1 MSDIKILDGGLG
13 TTLEDRFGVVFTH
26 AKPLWSSDLLVSDQE
41 TLQACQREFAA
52 AGADVLLTAT
62 YQVSFEAFARTKTP
76 EHPDGIAPSSAMLP
90 YLRGAVEIAEKAA
103 AAAAAAPRNET
114 SAPSPQPAELALAC
128 GPYGAAMTPG
138 QEYTGAYD
146 AAHST
151 SDALSRWHLDRLA
164 LYAAAGED
172 VPGRCAY
179 VAFETVPNLAEV
191 WAVRDAITRLRQDA
205 SCSRFPSRFWIC
217 CVFPHEDERLADGSS
232 VDQVVEAML
241 AARGGGDNGGAKES
255 LALPWGIGIN
265 CTKIYKLEGLIK
277 SFERSISGL
286 KAKGVI
292 TNVPALVL
300 YPDGTNGEVYNTTTQ
315 KWEAPQVVQGA
326 GPKVSISMASPH
338 QIPIGFPTDI
348 KLQTPWDAQLTQIVN
363 DTKGRGVF
371 TSFLVG
377 GCCKANPQNIKDLR
391 NRLKE

>member
-62 YQVSFEAFARTKTP
+62 YQVSVEAFARTKTP

-90 YLRGAVEIAEKAA
+90 YLRGAVEIAEK
-103 AAAAAAPRNET
+103 AAAAPRNET

-241 AARGGGDNGGAKES
+241 AARGGGENGAAKES

-326 GPKVSISMASPH
+326 GPK
-338 QIPIGFPTDI
+338 
-348 KLQTPWDAQLTQIVN
+348 TPWDAQLTQIVN

>member
-41 TLQACQREFAA
+41 TLQACQREFTA

-62 YQVSFEAFARTKTP
+62 YQVSVEAFARTRTS

-90 YLRGAVEIAEKAA
+90 YLRGAVDIAEKAA
-103 AAAAAAPRNET
+103 AAAATPTDGT
-114 SAPSPQPAELALAC
+114 SAPPKPAELALAC
-128 GPYGAAMTPG
+128 GPYGAIMTPG

-146 AAHST
+146 PEHST
-151 SDALSRWHLDRLA
+151 SEALSRWHLERLA

-172 VPGRCAY
+172 VPSRCAY

-191 WAVRDAITRLRQDA
+191 WAVRETITRLRQDA
-205 SCSRFPSRFWIC
+205 STSSSRFPSRFWVS

-232 VDQVVEAML
+232 VEQVVEAML
-241 AARGGGDNGGAKES
+241 AGRDGEGGGTKEA

-265 CTKIYKLEGLIK
+265 CTKMYKLEGLIK
-277 SFERSISGL
+277 SFEHSISGL

-292 TNVPALVL
+292 TDVPALVL
-300 YPDGTNGEVYNTTTQ
+300 YPDGTNGEVYNTTTK

-326 GPKVSISMASPH
+326 GPK
-338 QIPIGFPTDI
+338 
-348 KLQTPWDAQLTQIVN
+348 TPWDVQLTQIVN
-363 DTKGRGVF
+363 DTRNRGVF

-391 NRLKE
+391 DRLKI

>member
-13 TTLEDRFGVVFTH
+13 TTVEDRFGVVFTH
-26 AKPLWSSDLLVSDQE
+26 DKPLWSSDLLVSDQE

-62 YQVSFEAFARTKTP
+62 YQVSVEAFARTKTP

-90 YLRGAVEIAEKAA
+90 YLRRAVDIAEKAA
-103 AAAAAAPRNET
+103 AAAADGT
-114 SAPSPQPAELALAC
+114 SASPKPAELALAC

-146 AAHST
+146 AEHST
-151 SDALSRWHLDRLA
+151 SDALSRWHSDRLA
-164 LYAAAGED
+164 LYAAAGGD

-191 WAVRDAITRLRQDA
+191 WAVREAITRLRQDA
-205 SCSRFPSRFWIC
+205 FSTTSSRFPSQFWIS

-232 VDQVVEAML
+232 VEQVVEAML
-241 AARGGGDNGGAKES
+241 AGRGVEEGSEKKA
-255 LALPWGIGIN
+255 LAMPWGIGIN

-277 SFERSISGL
+277 SFEHSISGL

-292 TNVPALVL
+292 TEVPALVL
-300 YPDGTNGEVYNTTTQ
+300 YPDGTNGEVYNTTTK
-315 KWEAPQVVQGA
+315 KWEAPQGVQGA
-326 GPKVSISMASPH
+326 APR
-338 QIPIGFPTDI
+338 
-348 KLQTPWDAQLTQIVN
+348 TPWDVQLTQIVN
-363 DTKGRGVF
+363 NTKGRGVF

-377 GCCKANPQNIKDLR
+377 GCCKANPQNIEDLR
-391 NRLKE
+391 DRLKV